1 MIRVMEDVVGQE
13 QQIANDKFSEIL
25 NHINEIIMLMQECPG
40 CDDVI
45 LRIYE
50 CKDRIRRLKRK

>member
-25 NHINEIIMLMQECPG
+25 DHINEIIIFMQDCPE
-40 CDDVI
+40 CDDI
-45 LRIYE
+45 TLKMYE
-50 CKDRIRRLKRK
+50 CKNRLRRLKRK